1 MSIYIIIG
9 VVPGALGQAKMRNF
23 FAKQWLLR
31 QFRYADP
38 VAEPYHG
45 DAGVLLA
52 ETPAGFKRLA
62 DPDVR
67 AVVWIPRD
75 GFLHDSAADIRGKIQ
90 NLDPDDRDVL
100 ASSLLIQHGQ
110 NISEDQKS
118 ILSARGLTSI
128 FKQTSGFMRDRLD
141 LIHSF
146 HVADG
151 ASYILPVATLMN
163 DKNDSMN
170 NAGNRMHR
178 EQAVTQMLHVPIGP
192 GTVWLNDRGENVS
205 LPENGFLLFKGV
217 FSKDPEMALWHRSPI
232 YSNPQ
237 PRMIFSSFG
246 GA

>member
-1 MSIYIIIG
+1 
-9 VVPGALGQAKMRNF
+9 MRTF
-23 FAKQWLLR
+23 LAKQWLVH
-31 QFRYADP
+31 QFRTNKP
-38 VAEPYHG
+38 VAEPYGG

-52 ETPAGFKRLA
+52 QTPAGFKRLA
-62 DPDVR
+62 DPIVR
-67 AVVWIPRD
+67 AVVWVPRD
-75 GFLHDSAADIRGKIQ
+75 GFMQDSAADLRAKIQ

-100 ASSLLIQHGQ
+100 ASAVLIQHGQ
-110 NISEDQKS
+110 HVSEDQKT
-118 ILSARGLTSI
+118 ILAARGLKSV

-141 LIHSF
+141 LIHAF

-170 NAGNRMHR
+170 NAGNHMHR

-192 GTVWLNDRGENVS
+192 GTVWLDDRGENVS

-217 FSKDPEMALWHRSPI
+217 FSKNPEMALWHRSPI
-232 YSNPQ
+232 YSTPQ